1 LALTGADLLV
11 AELARHGIRWV
22 ATLCGNG
29 LNPFYLA
36 CKRAGI
42 RLVDTH
48 NEQAAAYI
56 ADTYA
61 RLTGRL
67 GVCAVSS
74 GIAHCNALT
83 GVANAYFDGAPV
95 LLITGASAGY
105 GAGRG
110 AFQEFDQVALAA
122 PICKSASLV
131 SRATDIAFMTR
142 EAIAVASAGHPGPSH
157 LTVPL
162 DVLEARVD
170 ALAEEPAQMSTGMRT
185 IVRPDPELV
194 REAAK
199 LIGHSQRPLI
209 VAGTGAFHAQAQG
222 EVVEFSEAAAIPI
235 VTPIWDRGVIEDP
248 HPHFL
253 GVVGAASGEPRL
265 LADADLVIAVGA
277 QVDYR
282 IGFLRHPA
290 VQEGLRIIR
299 IDSDP
304 SQLRQGAEPDVAI
317 AASPSICLREMT
329 EEVKRLGTA
338 PSHVEWLE
346 ESRRRWSRFR
356 ERWAGGPLPEGTMT
370 GRHIVEAI
378 RPFLADDVVFLIDGG
393 NIGQWAHMV
402 LADHYPSNW
411 ITCGASAVVGWGIP
425 GAMAAKLAFPERRV
439 LLLSGDGAFGFTT
452 AELESAAR
460 QGLPFVAVV
469 ANDRA
474 WGIVVS
480 GQAQSF
486 GEGGV
491 IASRTG
497 AIRYDEVA
505 RGFGANGVR
514 AESARE
520 LQDAIRKG
528 FASGLPTVIDVPIA
542 VSGPSD
548 PR

>member
-1 LALTGADLLV
+1 MALTGADLLV

-42 RLVDTH
+42 RLIDTH

-56 ADTYA
+56 ADAYA
-61 RLTGRL
+61 RLTGKL

-83 GVANAYFDGAPV
+83 GIANAYFDGAPV

-105 GAGRG
+105 GARRG
-110 AFQEFDQVALAA
+110 VFQEFDQVALAA

-131 SRATDIAFMTR
+131 TRAADLAFITR
-142 EAIAVASAGHPGPSH
+142 QAIAATSTGRPGPAH
-157 LTVPL
+157 VTVPL
-162 DVLEARVD
+162 DVLEEQVD
-170 ALAEEPAQMSTGMRT
+170 ELAEGPARMLSGIRT
-185 IVRPDPELV
+185 VVRPEPERV
-194 REAAK
+194 REAAE
-199 LIGHSQRPLI
+199 LVSHSQRPLI
-209 VAGTGAFHAQAQG
+209 IAGTGAFYAQAQE
-222 EVVEFSEAAAIPI
+222 EVMELSETAAIPI
-235 VTPIWDRGVIEDP
+235 VVPIWDRGVIEEP
-248 HPHFL
+248 HPNFL

-265 LADADLVIAVGA
+265 LADADLVIVVGA
-277 QVDYR
+277 QADYR
-282 IGFLRHPA
+282 IGFLKPPA
-290 VQEGLRIIR
+290 VQKDLRIIR

-304 SQLRQGAEPDVAI
+304 CQLLQGVAPDVAI
-317 AASPSICLREMT
+317 AASPTICLKEMT
-329 EEVKRLGTA
+329 EEVKRLGA
-338 PSHVEWLE
+338 ASSRAAWLE
-346 ESRRRWSRFR
+346 ESRWRWSRFR
-356 ERWAGGPLPEGTMT
+356 ERWVKDPLPDRPMT

-378 RPFLADDVVFLIDGG
+378 RTFLTDDIVFLIDGG

-452 AELESAAR
+452 AELDSAVR

-469 ANDRA
+469 ANDHA

-480 GQAQSF
+480 GQRQSF
-486 GEGGV
+486 GEEGV
-491 IASRTG
+491 IASKIG

-505 RGFGANGVR
+505 RAFGANGVR
-514 AESARE
+514 AESTKE
-520 LQDAIRKG
+520 LQDAIRQG
-528 FASGLPTVIDVPIA
+528 FASGLPTVIDVPIT

-548 PR
+548 S

>member
-11 AELARHGIRWV
+11 SELVRHGVHWV

-36 CKRAGI
+36 CKKAGI
-42 RLVDTH
+42 RVIDTH

-61 RLTGRL
+61 RLTGQM

-105 GAGRG
+105 GARRG
-110 AFQEFDQVALAA
+110 VFQEFDQVALAA
-122 PICKSASLV
+122 PICKYVSLV
-131 SRATDIAFMTR
+131 SRPADLAFMVR
-142 EAIAVASAGHPGPSH
+142 QSIAAASAGRPGPAH

-162 DVLEARVD
+162 DVLEGRVD
-170 ALAEEPAQMSTGMRT
+170 APAEGQARTSSSMRT
-185 IVRPDPELV
+185 AVRPEPERIL
-194 REAAK
+194 EAAK
-199 LIGHSQRPLI
+199 LIGRSQRPLI
-209 VAGTGAFHAQAQG
+209 VAGTGAFYAKVQG
-222 EVVEFSEAAAIPI
+222 EVVEFSESAAIPM
-235 VTPIWDRGVIEDP
+235 VTPIWDRGVIEEP
-248 HPHFL
+248 HPNFL

-265 LADADLVIAVGA
+265 LADADLVILVGV

-282 IGFLRHPA
+282 MGFLRPPA
-290 VQEGLRIIR
+290 VQSDLRIIR

-304 SQLRQGAEPDVAI
+304 CQLRQGAEPDLAI
-317 AASPSICLREMT
+317 AASPPICLREMT
-329 EEVKRLGTA
+329 EEVKRLGSA
-338 PSHVEWLE
+338 PHIDWLE
-346 ESRRRWSRFR
+346 ESRRRSSRFR
-356 ERWAGGPLPEGTMT
+356 ERWVKGPLPDGPMT

-378 RPFLADDVVFLIDGG
+378 RPFLTDGVVFLIDGG

-469 ANDRA
+469 ANDHA

-480 GQAQSF
+480 GQVQSF
-486 GEGGV
+486 GEEGV
-491 IASRTG
+491 IASRIG

-514 AESARE
+514 AESVDE
-520 LQDAIRKG
+520 LRDAIRQG
-528 FASGLPTVIDVPIA
+528 FASGLPTVIDVPTS
-542 VSGPSD
+542 VRGPSD
-548 PR
+548 S

>member
-36 CKRAGI
+36 CRKAGI
-42 RLVDTH
+42 RLVDAH

-61 RLTGRL
+61 RLTGQL

-83 GVANAYFDGAPV
+83 GVANAYFDGAPI

-105 GAGRG
+105 GARRG
-110 AFQEFDQVALAA
+110 VFQEFDQVALAA
-122 PICKSASLV
+122 PICKSSSLV
-131 SRATDIAFMTR
+131 TRATDLAYMVR
-142 EAIAVASAGHPGPSH
+142 QAIAAASAGRQGPAH
-157 LTVPL
+157 LTIPL
-162 DVLEARVD
+162 DVLEGQVD
-170 ALAEEPAQMSTGMRT
+170 EPAEGPARMLPGIRPA
-185 IVRPDPELV
+185 VRPEPERV

-199 LIGHSQRPLI
+199 LVSHSRRPLI
-209 VAGTGAFHAQAQG
+209 IAGTGAFYAQARD
-222 EVVEFSEAAAIPI
+222 EVMEFSETAAIPI
-235 VTPIWDRGVIEDP
+235 VVPIWDRGVVEEP
-248 HPHFL
+248 HPNFL

-282 IGFLRHPA
+282 IGFLRPPA
-290 VQEGLRIIR
+290 VQKDLRIIR

-304 SQLRQGAEPDVAI
+304 CQLRQGAEPDVAI
-317 AASPSICLREMT
+317 AASPSICLKEVA
-329 EEVKRLGTA
+329 EEVIRLGGASTRVA
-338 PSHVEWLE
+338 WLE
-346 ESRRRWSRFR
+346 ESRGRWSRFR
-356 ERWAGGPLPEGTMT
+356 ERWVKGPLPDRPMT

-378 RPFLADDVVFLIDGG
+378 RPFLTDDVVFLIDGG

-425 GAMAAKLAFPERRV
+425 GAMAAKLAFPERQV

-469 ANDRA
+469 ANDQA

-480 GQAQSF
+480 GQRQSF
-486 GEGGV
+486 GEGGI
-491 IASRTG
+491 IASEIGT
-497 AIRYDEVA
+497 IRYDQVA
-505 RGFGANGVR
+505 SAFGANGVR
-514 AESARE
+514 AESIE
-520 LQDAIRKG
+520 GLQDAIRQG
-528 FASGLPTVIDVPIA
+528 FASGLPTVIDVPIS

-548 PR
+548 A

>member
-42 RLVDTH
+42 RLIDTH

-56 ADTYA
+56 ADAYA
-61 RLTGRL
+61 RLTGKL

-83 GVANAYFDGAPV
+83 GIANAYFDGAPV

-105 GAGRG
+105 GARRG
-110 AFQEFDQVALAA
+110 VFQEFDQVALAA

-131 SRATDIAFMTR
+131 TRAADLAFITR
-142 EAIAVASAGHPGPSH
+142 QAIAATSTGRPGPAH
-157 LTVPL
+157 VTVPL
-162 DVLEARVD
+162 DVLEEQVD
-170 ALAEEPAQMSTGMRT
+170 ELAEGPARMLSGIRT
-185 IVRPDPELV
+185 VVRPEPERV
-194 REAAK
+194 REAAE
-199 LIGHSQRPLI
+199 LVSHSQRPLI
-209 VAGTGAFHAQAQG
+209 IAGTGAFYAQAQE
-222 EVVEFSEAAAIPI
+222 EVMELSETAAIPI
-235 VTPIWDRGVIEDP
+235 VVPIWDRGVIEEP
-248 HPHFL
+248 HPNFL

-265 LADADLVIAVGA
+265 LADADLVIVVGA
-277 QVDYR
+277 QADYR
-282 IGFLRHPA
+282 IGFLKPPA
-290 VQEGLRIIR
+290 VQKDLRIIR

-304 SQLRQGAEPDVAI
+304 CQLLQGVAPDVAI
-317 AASPSICLREMT
+317 AASPTICLKEMT
-329 EEVKRLGTA
+329 EEVKRLGA
-338 PSHVEWLE
+338 ASSRAAWLE
-346 ESRRRWSRFR
+346 ESRWRWSRFR
-356 ERWAGGPLPEGTMT
+356 ERWVKDPLPDRPMT

-378 RPFLADDVVFLIDGG
+378 RTFLTDDIVFLIDGG

-452 AELESAAR
+452 AELDSAVR

-469 ANDRA
+469 ANDHA

-480 GQAQSF
+480 GQRQSF
-486 GEGGV
+486 GEEGV
-491 IASRTG
+491 IASKIG

-505 RGFGANGVR
+505 RAFGANGVR
-514 AESARE
+514 AESTKE
-520 LQDAIRKG
+520 LQDAIRQG
-528 FASGLPTVIDVPIA
+528 FASGLPTVIDVPIT

-548 PR
+548 S

>member
-1 LALTGADLLV
+1 MALTGADLLV

-42 RLVDTH
+42 RLIDTH

-56 ADTYA
+56 ADAYA
-61 RLTGRL
+61 RLTGKL

-83 GVANAYFDGAPV
+83 GIANAYFDGAPV

-105 GAGRG
+105 GARRG
-110 AFQEFDQVALAA
+110 VFQEFDQVALAA

-131 SRATDIAFMTR
+131 ARAADLAFITR
-142 EAIAVASAGHPGPSH
+142 QAIAATSTGRPGPAH
-157 LTVPL
+157 VTVPL
-162 DVLEARVD
+162 DVLEEQVD
-170 ALAEEPAQMSTGMRT
+170 ELAEGPARMLSGIRT
-185 IVRPDPELV
+185 VVRPEPERV
-194 REAAK
+194 REAAE
-199 LIGHSQRPLI
+199 LVSHSQRPLI
-209 VAGTGAFHAQAQG
+209 IAGTGAFYAQAQE
-222 EVVEFSEAAAIPI
+222 EVMELSETAAIPI
-235 VTPIWDRGVIEDP
+235 VVPIWDRGVIEEP
-248 HPHFL
+248 HPNFL

-265 LADADLVIAVGA
+265 LADADLVIVVGA
-277 QVDYR
+277 QADYR
-282 IGFLRHPA
+282 IGFLKPPA
-290 VQEGLRIIR
+290 VQKDLRIIR

-304 SQLRQGAEPDVAI
+304 CQLLQGVAPDVAI
-317 AASPSICLREMT
+317 AASPTICLKEMT
-329 EEVKRLGTA
+329 EEVKRLGA
-338 PSHVEWLE
+338 ASSRAAWLE
-346 ESRRRWSRFR
+346 ESRWRWSRFR
-356 ERWAGGPLPEGTMT
+356 ERWVKDPLPDRPMT

-378 RPFLADDVVFLIDGG
+378 RTFLTDDIVFLIDGG

-452 AELESAAR
+452 AELESAVR

-469 ANDRA
+469 ANDHA

-480 GQAQSF
+480 GQRQSF
-486 GEGGV
+486 GEEGV
-491 IASRTG
+491 IASKIG

-505 RGFGANGVR
+505 RAFGANGVR
-514 AESARE
+514 AESTKE
-520 LQDAIRKG
+520 LQDAIRQG
-528 FASGLPTVIDVPIA
+528 FASGLPTVIDVPIT

-548 PR
+548 S